1 MKNNYFLALSCG
13 ALVAFCLFSSTLN
26 AQSIRFGAQLSG
38 GISGAIEPVEP
49 VPNYQNV
56 TASIFS
62 FGAAFTAEKTFRNP
76 KFGVLIEPGV
86 TKRGYES
93 AIFATKFEKRKIDL
107 YYANAPISF
116 FYQPLKNDCLRIGLG
131 GEVGYLFEDRYRDG
145 AISPIFSDFHE
156 KFDIAGHISIQTT
169 LLSKV
174 ALGLKAARSF
184 SPLTTITYS
193 DDRGNLSVFDWYNY
207 HLHLYARYYI
217 N

>member
-1 MKNNYFLALSCG
+1 MKNNNFLALFGG
-13 ALVAFCLFSSTLN
+13 ALAAFCLFSSALN
-26 AQSIRFGAQLSG
+26 AQSIRYGAQLSG

-49 VPNYQNV
+49 VPNYQDI
-56 TASIFS
+56 TSSIFS
-62 FGAAFTAEKTFRNP
+62 FGAAITVEKTFHNP
-76 KFGVLIEPGV
+76 KFGVLIEPGI

-93 AIFATKFEKRKIDL
+93 AIFSPRSEKRKIDL
-107 YYANAPISF
+107 YYTSAPISF
-116 FYQPLKNDCLRIGLG
+116 FYQPLNNDRLRIGLG
-131 GEVGYLFEDRYRDG
+131 GEVGYLFEDRYRAG
-145 AISPIFSDFHE
+145 ALSPVFGDFHE

-174 ALGLKAARSF
+174 ALGLKASRSF

-193 DDRGNLSVFDWYNY
+193 DDNGKLSVHDWYNY